1 MFRCQQCSYT
11 TDRKSNLTRHLQR
24 KRGCK
29 ALNVITEATDVI
41 TEALNVITEATDVI
55 PGKVR
60 CTNCTKELLRKSLN
74 KHLTT
79 CKGAPLNTCPK
90 CKQIFN
96 HRSNLSRHK
105 KTCNYTE
112 PPQMEPQPTVFIQNN
127 NHNNTV
133 NNFIIQNQFG
143 KEDFSFILDKLC
155 EDPRLTRVATDFKDA
170 IALVHFNRDF
180 PENQTV
186 RKMNKRS
193 NTIELLSSTE
203 PERWEMEPFDQG
215 FAKVLSNIKSQL
227 RLDINCDVPKT
238 FIREHLYHLSK
249 TQPLTSTTE
258 LLSKYPDNTKEL
270 YIDEVTAFCKD
281 YIKNYNF
288 QNREEPDK
296 LLLTPMMRVDIT
308 KATEPLAGKYN
319 IQWDWENDI
328 RPVLRTVASEIR
340 SSMLP
345 T

>member
-1 MFRCQQCSYT
+1 MYRCNQCSYT

-24 KRGCK
+24 KRACK
-29 ALNVITEATDVI
+29 ATNVITKATNVITKATDVI
-41 TEALNVITEATDVI
+41 IEATNVI

-60 CTNCTKELLRKSLN
+60 CTKCTKELLRKSLN

-90 CKQIFN
+90 CKQTFN

-105 KTCNYTE
+105 KTCNHTE
-112 PPQMEPQPTVFIQNN
+112 PPQVEPQPTVFIQN

-155 EDPRLTRVATDFKDA
+155 EDPRLKPAATDLRDA
-170 IALVHFNRDF
+170 LALVHFNRDF
-180 PENQTV
+180 PGNHTV

-215 FAKVLSNIKSQL
+215 FDKVINNIKSQL
-227 RLDINCDVPKT
+227 QLDIHCDVPKT

-249 TQPLTSTTE
+249 TQPLTSTAE
-258 LLSKYPDNTKEL
+258 ILSKYPDNTKEQ
-270 YIDEVTAFCKD
+270 YINDVKKYFEQR
-281 YIKNYNF
+281 F
-288 QNREEPDK
+288 QCENKVNLNPTLILQIEDN
-296 LLLTPMMRVDIT
+296 T
-308 KATEPLAGKYN
+308 KPLAEKYN
-319 IQWDWENDI
+319 IEWDWKNDI
-328 RPVLRTVASEIR
+328 IPALRSVLGR
-340 SSMLP
+340 
-345 T
+345 